1 MTYVI
6 STKCIGC
13 LDTACVDVCPCD
25 CIIGPVSLDELRA
38 VPAAARGVRFPALQ
52 LFIDADEC
60 IDAVPVCRS
69 ARPAPS
75 TTSAT
80 RTPPTCS
87 ATRRSSLADRSR
99 RPHSSLP
106 SSPS

>member
-60 IDAVPVCRS
+60 IDCGACLPECPAGAIDHERDAHPADLLRNAAFF
-69 ARPAPS
+69 ARGSKP
-75 TTSAT
+75 
-80 RTPPTCS
+80 
-87 ATRRSSLADRSR
+87 
-99 RPHSSLP
+99 
-106 SSPS
+106 